1 MLIIG
6 LNPVLETLDFAPE
19 RIEKI
24 LILEGITNGKVTRII
39 EIANR
44 KSIQIERKT
53 KSQLENIIDKKDKS
67 EGISQGVIA
76 IAAEFEYYDFDKLL
90 EELRDK
96 KDALIVA
103 LDEVQDPHNLGA
115 IIRTA
120 AAVGADGVLIS
131 EKNSAKVTH
140 TVVKASAG
148 ATNYIKICLKNN
160 IYNAIKN
167 LQISNFFV
175 IGASVKAKQ
184 NYFDLE
190 LSGRFAVVFGS
201 EGKGIRTN
209 IANLCDELVK
219 IPVADKIESL
229 NVSVSAGVILYE
241 MLRQKSEV
249 N

>member
-24 LILEGITNGKVTRII
+24 LILEGITNSKVSRIQ
-39 EIANR
+39 EIAKKKN
-44 KSIQIERKT
+44 IQTERRSKQEFE
-53 KSQLENIIDKKDKS
+53 KIIDKKDKS

-76 IAAEFEYYDFDKLL
+76 VAAEFEYYDLDKLV
-90 EELRDK
+90 EELREK
-96 KDALIVA
+96 KDVLLVV
-103 LDEVQDPHNLGA
+103 LDEIQDPHNLGA

-140 TVVKASAG
+140 TVIKASAG

-160 IYNAIKN
+160 IYNAIKS

-175 IGASVKAKQ
+175 IGASLKAKQ
-184 NYFDLE
+184 SHFDLE
-190 LSGRFAVVFGS
+190 LKGRFAVVFGS
-201 EGKGIRTN
+201 EGKGLRTN

-219 IPVADKIESL
+219 IPVANRIESL
-229 NVSVSAGVILYE
+229 NVSVSAGVLLYE
-241 MLRQKSEV
+241 ILRQRNS
-249 N
+249 

>member
-24 LILEGITNGKVTRII
+24 LILEGIANSKINRII
-39 EIANR
+39 EIAG
-44 KSIQIERKT
+44 KKGITVERRDK
-53 KSQLENIIDKKDKS
+53 QEFERIIDKKDKS

-76 IAAEFEYYDFDKLL
+76 VAAEFEYYDFDILV
-90 EELRDK
+90 EELREK
-96 KDALIVA
+96 KDALLVV
-103 LDEVQDPHNLGA
+103 LDEIQDPHNLGA

-120 AAVGADGVLIS
+120 AAVGADGVVIS

-140 TVVKASAG
+140 TVIKASAG

-160 IYNAIKN
+160 IYKAITA

-175 IGASVKAKQ
+175 IGASLKAKQ
-184 NYFDLE
+184 SYFDLE
-190 LSGRFAVVFGS
+190 LNGRFAVVFGS
-201 EGKGIRTN
+201 EGKGLRTN
-209 IANLCDELVK
+209 IVNLCDELVK
-219 IPVADKIESL
+219 IPVANKIESL

-241 MLRQKSEV
+241 ILRQRKQ
-249 N
+249 